1 MKTLEI
7 RKSLRKLISGD
18 VLWDKDILNFYS
30 VDSSLYQVTP
40 KVVVIPATEEDVVS
54 VVKFAKK
61 NKISVTVRGA
71 GTGLVGSALNT
82 GIIIDLKNLNS
93 IIVKK
98 NYSIIG
104 AGIIKG
110 KLDQVLSQKGK
121 FFPPNPSIGP
131 YCAMGGIIG
140 NNASG
145 ARTLK
150 YGSTIDNLEEITF
163 VNGKGE
169 KITLPTNNKI
179 SKNVFK
185 ISSKIEKEK
194 FPMVSK
200 NSCGYRLDCIKSIN
214 DTHKILAG
222 SEGTLGIVL
231 SAKIRIRDIPKRRL
245 LVIVEYQSLRNAA
258 KDCLKIKETN
268 PSAIEFV
275 DKSTLKNFDFKFK
288 KNTEC
293 LLFVEYDSDIEK
305 NKNNLKNFA
314 DGQIAKISKSRKE
327 IEKWWKFRDLA
338 LSYSLKS
345 IKRED
350 RIPHIIE
357 DATVPLEKLGNLF
370 SIIEKLNKKFH
381 TNTVMYGHAGNGNI
395 HVRII
400 SNRKKIKILDE
411 ISRTYF
417 EQIIELGGTIT
428 GEHGDGIARSRFI
441 KNQYG
446 PTNYQLFKKIKE
458 FFDPEEILNPGKITK
473 PRRFSTLEK
482 V

>member
-1 MKTLEI
+1 
-7 RKSLRKLISGD
+7 
-18 VLWDKDILNFYS
+18 
-30 VDSSLYQVTP
+30 
-40 KVVVIPATEEDVVS
+40 
-54 VVKFAKK
+54 
-61 NKISVTVRGA
+61 
-71 GTGLVGSALNT
+71 
-82 GIIIDLKNLNS
+82 
-93 IIVKK
+93 
-98 NYSIIG
+98 
-104 AGIIKG
+104 
-110 KLDQVLSQKGK
+110 
-121 FFPPNPSIGP
+121 
-131 YCAMGGIIG
+131 MGGIIG

-200 NSCGYRLDCIKSIN
+200 NSCGYRLDCIKSIK

-345 IKRED
+345 IKQED

-411 ISRTYF
+411 ISKTYF